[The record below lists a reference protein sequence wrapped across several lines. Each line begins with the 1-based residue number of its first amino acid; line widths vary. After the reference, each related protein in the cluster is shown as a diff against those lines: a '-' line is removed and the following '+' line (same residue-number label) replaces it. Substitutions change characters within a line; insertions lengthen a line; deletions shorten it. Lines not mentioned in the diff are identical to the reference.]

1 MKKITCTILFSFG
14 VFLIPSSILA
24 KDTNSEM
31 VAAKENVIQKFEA
44 DNGDLKEILKREI
57 TKAVE
62 KYNAVSASAIST
74 NSAGIE
80 VFKYETD
87 TEKVDIEKSYSAI
100 AVILPDSAG
109 NTVYK
114 FESLNG
120 DISLEEVQKHL
131 ISVIEKKY

>member
-24 KDTNSEM
+24 KDTNSER
-31 VAAKENVIQKFEA
+31 VAAKESVIQKFEA
-44 DNGDLKEILKREI
+44 DNGDLKEILKREM
-57 TKAVE
+57 TKAVG

-74 NSAGIE
+74 NSAG
-80 VFKYETD
+80 
-87 TEKVDIEKSYSAI
+87 
-100 AVILPDSAG
+100 

-114 FESLNG
+114 FESLKG

-131 ISVIEKKY
+131 ISEIEEKY